1 MKVLLIKMLPS
12 QEELLFCVPL
22 PEFFAQNFPTGR
34 TSQSGII
41 IQPTHSA
48 VDSSSITSPNSNQRQ
63 ITVQRIGRDA
73 RPLLACEIARYQ
85 HMFANNAT
93 RRAEAQGFSD
103 TRPEREESRI
113 GALARRMPR
122 LSAVAPL
129 SPTDFRLIPWSE
141 RARNV
146 DQDYVLRLPAAVLD
160 VSRIPTRILNPAHQI
175 NQESTSRPPVDNS
188 ELDYN

>member
-1 MKVLLIKMLPS
+1 M
-12 QEELLFCVPL
+12 FCVPL
-22 PEFFAQNFPTGR
+22 PEFFAQNFPSGR

-48 VDSSSITSPNSNQRQ
+48 VDSSSIMSPNGNQRQ

-93 RRAEAQGFSD
+93 RRAEPQGFAE
-103 TRPEREESRI
+103 TRPEESRI
-113 GALARRMPR
+113 GALARRIPR

-141 RARNV
+141 RARN

-160 VSRIPTRILNPAHQI
+160 VSRIPTRILNPAHQV
-175 NQESTSRPPVDNS
+175 NQESTSRPQVDNS
-188 ELDYN
+188 DLDYN